1 MSLNIKSPEA
11 DKLVTALAGLT
22 GETKTQAVVVAVRE
36 RLERMQRQQDQE
48 TLAADLMRIGKRC
61 AENAPRTHID
71 HGELLYDER
80 GLPR

>member
-48 TLAADLMRIGKRC
+48 TLAADLMRIGKRY
-61 AENAPRTHID
+61 AENAPQTHID